1 MQDRNLEPK
10 KWHSHWNLSKA
21 HGKRRESRFWAIAY
35 DHRCL
40 PLAIRMWKNESH
52 CVPRPGSVIDRDGF
66 RPNVG
71 IILSNQDRRLFWG
84 RRVGQ
89 NAWQFPQGGI
99 DCDESP
105 EQAMYRELGEEVGLQ
120 PHHVTIL
127 GYTQG
132 WLRYHL
138 PKRYI
143 RRHCG
148 PTCIG
153 QKQVWF
159 MLRVDCGED
168 AFCLDKT
175 EKPEFDAWRWVRYW
189 QPLNEVVYFKR
200 RVYELALREL
210 APYLYPDGFPDRR
223 DHQSRAPGYLR
234 QRRR

>member
-1 MQDRNLEPK
+1 M
-10 KWHSHWNLSKA
+10 
-21 HGKRRESRFWAIAY
+21 
-35 DHRCL
+35 
-40 PLAIRMWKNESH
+40 
-52 CVPRPGSVIDRDGF
+52 PGPGVVIDRDGF

-71 IILSNQDRRLFWG
+71 IILSNRERRLFWG

-99 DCDESP
+99 HCDETP
-105 EQAMYRELGEEVGLQ
+105 EQAMYRELEEEVGLLPQ
-120 PHHVTIL
+120 QVTVL
-127 GYTQG
+127 GCTQG

-138 PKRYI
+138 PRRFI

-175 EKPEFDAWRWVRYW
+175 PKPEFDAWRWVRYW
-189 QPLNEVVYFKR
+189 QPLAEVVYFKR
-200 RVYELALREL
+200 RVYEVALKEL
-210 APYLYPDGFPDRR
+210 APLLYPEGVPERPESERR
-223 DHQSRAPGYLR
+223 AGSLLGQG
-234 QRRR
+234 RR

>member
-1 MQDRNLEPK
+1 MR
-10 KWHSHWNLSKA
+10 
-21 HGKRRESRFWAIAY
+21 
-35 DHRCL
+35 
-40 PLAIRMWKNESH
+40 RMWKNATSWLSGL
-52 CVPRPGSVIDRDGF
+52 GSLIDHDGF

-99 DCDESP
+99 HSDETP
-105 EQAMYRELGEEVGLQ
+105 EQAMFRELEEEVGLQ
-120 PHHVTIL
+120 SRQVTIL
-127 GYTQG
+127 GCTRG

-175 EKPEFDAWRWVRYW
+175 DKPEFDAWRWVRYW
-189 QPLNEVVYFKR
+189 QPLHEVVYFKR
-200 RVYELALREL
+200 RVYMQALEEL
-210 APYLYPDGFPDRR
+210 APSLYPEGPPAR
-223 DHQSRAPGYLR
+223 DEFQSRMAGLMH
-234 QRRR
+234 QRGP